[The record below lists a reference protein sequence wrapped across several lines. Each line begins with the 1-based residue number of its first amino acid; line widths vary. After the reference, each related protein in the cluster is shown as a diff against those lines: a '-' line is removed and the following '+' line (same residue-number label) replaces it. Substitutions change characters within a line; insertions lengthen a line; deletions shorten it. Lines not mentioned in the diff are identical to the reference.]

1 MTVKFNGIDVYPVLN
16 PQPTHH
22 LVACRL
28 KQSKSFFL
36 QDGVILVIPTRPPNF
51 VTLAYLVA
59 AHQPIL
65 LAKLRT

>member
-16 PQPTHH
+16 PQPTP

-36 QDGVILVIPTRPPNF
+36 QDGAILVIPTRPPNF
-51 VTLAYLVA
+51 VTLVYLVA